1 MADYDLQQIHTHVL
15 LPPKIPFW
23 TNRITLLILKKTI
36 LNKVWDS
43 NENALTI
50 YKKHMRVSPKVHYK
64 GTPEMSTT
72 KKSIIKMSKW
82 KRNEIDERML

>member
-23 TNRITLLILKKTI
+23 TNKITLLIPKKAI
-36 LNKVWDS
+36 LNNDWDS

-50 YKKHMRVSPKVHYK
+50 YKKHACVTK
-64 GTPEMSTT
+64 ST
-72 KKSIIKMSKW
+72 
-82 KRNEIDERML
+82 L